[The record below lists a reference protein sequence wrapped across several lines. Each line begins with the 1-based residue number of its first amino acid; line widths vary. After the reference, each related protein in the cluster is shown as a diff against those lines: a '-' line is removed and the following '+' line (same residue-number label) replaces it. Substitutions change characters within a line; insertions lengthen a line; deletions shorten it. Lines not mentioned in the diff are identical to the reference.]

1 MWLISVFQ
9 LPKACLMYKQPLA
22 IKLNSTSY
30 LFIVFQHAWL
40 LKEAFFF
47 LNLNYNIFQN
57 IINVVWCINLTKYV
71 LVPQVSYWLVKC
83 WCKWKESESVSHGN
97 KVNNQSQTRH
107 EPWLT
112 NVWFTTPPSP
122 NLPTQTFSTLQRKTV
137 IFKSNT
143 ARSVG
148 IDLICQ

>member
-22 IKLNSTSY
+22 IKLNITTY

-47 LNLNYNIFQN
+47 NLNYNIFQN
-57 IINVVWCINLTKYV
+57 IITWLGLCTKLHYV
-71 LVPQVSYWLVKC
+71 LVPQLSYWLVKC
-83 WCKWKESESVSHGN
+83 WCKWNESESVSHGN

-137 IFKSNT
+137 ISKSNT
-143 ARSVG
+143 ARSGG